1 MTDLLVTNGR
11 ILTQNADREIIESGA
26 VAVSGDRISAV
37 GPATEL
43 EGRLDPATV
52 IDADGGAVIPG
63 LINSHT
69 HVSDILL
76 RGSFAEDRGLYDWL
90 INIKQPGTTVM
101 TPEEHALAATLYCV
115 EAIQSGTTTFVENAT
130 DVRWG
135 SLENTMAKLEV
146 YDDFGIRNIYAAGF
160 YDQPP
165 DEEFRDL
172 HASFAARDPA
182 TVSPL
187 PDEFTV
193 DTETAVAGLESLIQS
208 VHDPENRQ
216 SVWPS
221 PVVLEATTTEGLQQA
236 VRIAEEYDVMTT
248 THVAE
253 SRLQEQGPLSSIE
266 YLRNVGYLGERT
278 LLGHCVQLSDRDVRV
293 LARTD
298 THVAHN
304 IRANMRLGTG
314 FAPIVAMRESGVT
327 VGCGTDNAI
336 LSDTVNPLS
345 AARAVGTAHKGYHR
359 DPGVIP
365 AQTAFDMVTRD
376 GATAIGRSADL
387 GSLEG
392 GKRADLAIV
401 DLDHPHLTPA
411 PDPVKTLVYGLQG
424 FEIETVVC
432 AGEVVMD
439 GRTIQPLERDLEE
452 LLEDVEEGAA
462 AIVSRAGIH

>member
-11 ILTQNADREIIESGA
+11 VLTQNADREIIESGA

-37 GPATEL
+37 GPAAEL
-43 EGRLDPATV
+43 KGSLDPATV

-90 INIKQPGTTVM
+90 INVKQPGTTVM

-130 DVRWG
+130 DVRWE

-146 YDDFGIRNIYAAGF
+146 YDTFGIRNIYAAGF

-165 DEEFRDL
+165 DEGFRGL
-172 HASFAARDPA
+172 HAEFAARDPA
-182 TVSPL
+182 TASPP
-187 PDEFTV
+187 PDEYTV
-193 DTETAVAGLESLIQS
+193 DTETAVSGLESLIQS

-221 PVVLEATTTEGLQQA
+221 PVVLEATTTQGLQEA

-253 SRLQEQGPLSSIE
+253 SKLQEQGPLSSID

-298 THVAHN
+298 TRVAHN

-314 FAPIVAMRESGVT
+314 FAPIVPMCESGVT

-345 AARAVGTAHKGYHR
+345 DARAVGTAHKGYHR
-359 DPGVIP
+359 DPGVIS

-387 GSLEG
+387 GSLEV

-411 PDPVKTLVYGLQG
+411 PDPVKTLIYGLQG

-432 AGEVVMD
+432 SGEVLLD
-439 GRTIQPLERDLEE
+439 GRTIQPLDRDIAG
-452 LLEDVEEGAA
+452 LLGEVEETAA
-462 AIVSRAGIH
+462 AIGSRAGLR